1 MHRQCGEHR
10 TGVSPTTLRQE
21 GASWLAVPLCRVA
34 TPSTSPRFP
43 SQDKGC
49 FAPLA
54 ASYRLSPPR
63 PRPDPKTCLA
73 KITSSPCPFRWSP
86 ASS

>member
-1 MHRQCGEHR
+1 MYLLLRCISQGSGETRTLRMHRQCGEHR
-10 TGVSPTTLRQE
+10 TGVSPTTPCQE
-21 GASWLAVPLCRVA
+21 GASWLAVPLCQVA

-54 ASYRLSPPR
+54 
-63 PRPDPKTCLA
+63 
-73 KITSSPCPFRWSP
+73 TS
-86 ASS
+86 